1 MIILNLGPIDD
12 AAYINYN
19 ERKIARAFTDIFS
32 GDGNRDRAIEEM
44 ENEFGVEFPRTAKEA
59 IDTVCN
65 LNEVIE
71 ERGRIEGREQ
81 GAEQAKQDNALRMI
95 ADGELS
101 LEKIAAYTDLPLER
115 VRELAKQRSA

>member
-115 VRELAKQRSA
+115 VQELAAKKPA

>member
-44 ENEFGVEFPRTAKEA
+44 ENEFGVEVPRTAKEA

-71 ERGRIEGREQ
+71 ERGRIE
-81 GAEQAKQDNALRMI
+81 
-95 ADGELS
+95 
-101 LEKIAAYTDLPLER
+101 
-115 VRELAKQRSA
+115 

>member
-1 MIILNLGPIDD
+1 MNLGPIDD
-12 AAYINYN
+12 TASMNYN
-19 ERKIARAFTDIFS
+19 EKVISEIYTDIFS
-32 GDGNRDRAIEEM
+32 GSGKSKEVIEKL

-71 ERGRIEGREQ
+71 ERGRIE

>member
-101 LEKIAAYTDLPLER
+101 LEKIASYTDLPLER